1 MTNATYPYRSEILFL
16 YDVFRCNPNGDPFE
30 NRPRQDPVTGRID
43 VTDVRLKRTI
53 RDYILRYKHRDKDD
67 GLEIFV
73 RVADEKALTAERRY
87 EEIFGALPKADEVE
101 GARSQLIQRCVDVR
115 MFGALVPITKKTSAK
130 GKKGESETSAKSEE
144 GGGIQLTGA
153 VQFNPGQSLH
163 AVEII
168 EIAGTGGFASKEEA
182 RQKTFRR
189 EFIVPYALIG
199 FYGVINENLARETGL
214 TEKDVE
220 LLMEALWQGTLT
232 LHSRSKA
239 FHHPRLLLRFDF
251 TNEVQCGYFL
261 DRVELKHSLKDERH
275 IRSPKDY
282 EVKIDRVLE
291 AVRGRKENLARVE
304 CWVDSGLTLSLS
316 SLEESHERVEN
327 ASSMYLTLSPSSL
340 KEELGRLV
348 KDKGKDLVFKSF

>member
-1 MTNATYPYRSEILFL
+1 MEKTYPYRSEMLFL

-30 NRPRQDPVTGRID
+30 NRPRQDPETGHID

-67 GLEIFV
+67 GLEVFV

-87 EEIFGALPKADEVE
+87 EEIFGDLPKAGEVE
-101 GARSQLIQRCVDVR
+101 KAKEQLIKACVDVR
-115 MFGALVPITKKTSAK
+115 LFGALVPITEKKTAK
-130 GKKGESETSAKSEE
+130 GKKGGGEASAKTEE
-144 GGGIQLTGA
+144 GGESGGIQLTGA

-163 AVEII
+163 AAEIV
-168 EIAGTGGFASKEEA
+168 EIAGTGGFASKETA

-199 FYGVINENLARETGL
+199 FYGVINENLAKETGL
-214 TEKDVE
+214 TEDDVG
-220 LLMEALWQGTLT
+220 LLMEAMWHGTLA

-251 TNEVQCGYFL
+251 THEVQCGYFL
-261 DRVELKHSLKDERH
+261 DRVELEHELGDERR

-282 EVKIDRVLE
+282 TVKLDGVLE
-291 AVRGRKENLARVE
+291 AVKERAQNLARIE
-304 CWVDSGLTLSLS
+304 CWMDTGL
-316 SLEESHERVEN
+316 R
-327 ASSMYLTLSPSSL
+327 LSP
-340 KEELGRLV
+340 EELGERLAALLG
-348 KDKGKDLVFKSF
+348 GKREALTVHVF